1 MAKQEI
7 SINVSILGR
16 LTYKGVN
23 AYGVPGPKINAF
35 IAGIEPNEEVEWKCN
50 KDFFIIDFGSHSPFK
65 KLRYLG
71 TKTKPICAEVK
82 DLTEQEQG
90 PYKYSVTVF
99 NSKGEKT
106 RYDDPVLIIPPE
118 REG

>member
-7 SINVSILGR
+7 SINVSILGS
-16 LTYKGVN
+16 LNYKGVN
-23 AYGVPGPKINAF
+23 AFGHNGPNKNAF
-35 IAGIEPNEEVEWKCN
+35 IAGLNPQDEVEWKCN
-50 KDFFIIDFGSHSPFK
+50 KDFFIIDFGSHSPFP

-71 TKTKPICAEVK
+71 SKKYPICATVRN
-82 DLTEQEQG
+82 LTELEQG

-99 NSKGEKT
+99 NSMGKKT